1 MMPVGGK
8 GGKPAAMSA
17 LARSN
22 LSQQVPSAQHS
33 PYYNGGKGNPTGPGG
48 YSMMMNP
55 QSQQWLAQ
63 QQSQQ
68 QQRYAAHMASG
79 GKPMAYGQQRMSYGG
94 DAYMMRQAAPQ
105 MSSSSY
111 PYGSNLG
118 ESSKS
123 IMDEDDL
130 DVSVCLLA
138 PPGYSH
144 SHPMDP
150 NAVAAA
156 RAGKP
161 MLSHSQVP
169 SRYPVNSYYAHPS
182 SMAYQS
188 QTQVPQTHRSLSQG
202 PVPSPYSMPSTPAPS
217 NGIAGKSNMVDPM
230 DFKMED
236 TLEDPSKQQMFH
248 PLLHSRS
255 RPQTPSYYPNMQQ
268 PTNPPYYST
277 QRSMPGSPA
286 DYNMAAAA
294 AAARGMRP
302 ANPYGP
308 MAVQQRLRA
317 PVGPPLSSSISDPS
331 TGMTPNSMGLQSTPP
346 PPSVTPR

>member
-1 MMPVGGK
+1 
-8 GGKPAAMSA
+8 
-17 LARSN
+17 
-22 LSQQVPSAQHS
+22 
-33 PYYNGGKGNPTGPGG
+33 
-48 YSMMMNP
+48 
-55 QSQQWLAQ
+55 
-63 QQSQQ
+63 
-68 QQRYAAHMASG
+68 
-79 GKPMAYGQQRMSYGG
+79 
-94 DAYMMRQAAPQ
+94 
-105 MSSSSY
+105 
-111 PYGSNLG
+111 
-118 ESSKS
+118 
-123 IMDEDDL
+123 
-130 DVSVCLLA
+130 
-138 PPGYSH
+138 
-144 SHPMDP
+144 MDP

-188 QTQVPQTHRSLSQG
+188 QSQVPQTHRSLSQG

-230 DFKMED
+230 DFKTED

-294 AAARGMRP
+294 AAAQREGCDQRIPMGQWQFNNVFELRRVRLFHLP
-302 ANPYGP
+302 AVILAQVWHRIRWDYN
-308 MAVQQRLRA
+308 RLHLHR
-317 PVGPPLSSSISDPS
+317 L
-331 TGMTPNSMGLQSTPP
+331 
-346 PPSVTPR
+346 